1 MKSKQQ
7 VHPHGEER
15 PKGASRTMG
24 GGTAR
29 KLTCGPAWF
38 ETAPLDRLGAP
49 PHHEGGVCSELPK
62 RGMRGFAVAFA
73 FVAAV
78 IASAPALAQEPV
90 AIRFGAAPVPTS
102 PLQTRGV
109 GPFTAQLE
117 ADSQGTLKI
126 VYYPGAVLGPPQ
138 HTYDNTM
145 RGVYDMSFGM
155 FGVVSSQFPR
165 THVTT
170 LPFIN
175 RNAREASIAL
185 WRLYANGLI
194 AEEYAGLRPLA
205 IYDFVDT
212 RIHARKPVSKLE
224 DMNGLKV
231 TATSRMVV
239 RAVTAAGGT
248 ILTIPPSEVYSV
260 LQRGVAD
267 AAALAWT
274 AVMPF
279 KIPEVTSW
287 HLDTSLGMEPAYL
300 LMNKD
305 TYAKLPAPARAAIDK
320 HAGAPISERLGAL
333 NDDIGAE
340 DRAKVKAMP
349 NQTIVELD
357 AAEAARWAARTAPI
371 VDEWLKET
379 PNGAAVLASYKAEL
393 EKIRAGSR

>member
-1 MKSKQQ
+1 VQ
-7 VHPHGEER
+7 
-15 PKGASRTMG
+15 
-24 GGTAR
+24 
-29 KLTCGPAWF
+29 
-38 ETAPLDRLGAP
+38 
-49 PHHEGGVCSELPK
+49 
-62 RGMRGFAVAFA
+62 
-73 FVAAV
+73 
-78 IASAPALAQEPV
+78 
-90 AIRFGAAPVPTS
+90 IRFGAAPVPTS

-109 GPFTAQLE
+109 GPFTEELE
-117 ADSQGTLKI
+117 KDAQGTLKI

-138 HTYDNTM
+138 KTYDNTLH
-145 RGVYDMSFGM
+145 GVYDMSFGM

-170 LPFIN
+170 LPFMN

-185 WRLYANGLI
+185 WRLYAAGTI
-194 AEEYAGLRPLA
+194 AEEYEGVRPLA

-212 RIHARKPVSKLE
+212 RVHARKPVKTLD

-239 RAVTAAGGT
+239 RAVTATGAA

-274 AVMPF
+274 AALPF
-279 KIPEVTSW
+279 KIPEVTSY

-305 TYAKLPAPARAAIDK
+305 TYTKLPAPARASIDK
-320 HAGAPISERLGAL
+320 HGGAPISEKLGAL
-333 NDDIGAE
+333 NDAIGEE

-349 NQTIVELD
+349 NQTILELTPE
-357 AAEAARWAARTAPI
+357 EAKRWADRIAPV

-379 PNGAAVLASYKAEL
+379 PNGAAVLAAYKAEL
-393 EKIRAGSR
+393 EKIRAGK